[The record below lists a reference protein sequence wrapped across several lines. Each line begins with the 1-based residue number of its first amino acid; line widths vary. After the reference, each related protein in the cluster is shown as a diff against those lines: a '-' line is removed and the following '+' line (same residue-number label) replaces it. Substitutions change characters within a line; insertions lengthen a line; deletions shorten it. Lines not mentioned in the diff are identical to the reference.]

1 MDPYQAQNIHTQN
14 VCVCVCV
21 WVGWGGVYG
30 IGIMIHTKHYNYH
43 LKSEALYVVYKSNP
57 K

>member
-1 MDPYQAQNIHTQN
+1 M
-14 VCVCVCV
+14 
-21 WVGWGGVYG
+21 WGGGVFG